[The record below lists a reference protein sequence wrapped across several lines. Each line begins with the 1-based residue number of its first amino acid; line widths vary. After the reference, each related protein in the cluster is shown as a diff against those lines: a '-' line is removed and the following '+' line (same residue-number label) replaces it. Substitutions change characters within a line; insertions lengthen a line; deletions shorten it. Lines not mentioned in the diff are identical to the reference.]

1 MAGALSRTMD
11 FFGWREPEGVEED
24 DYVAEASD
32 GFADTY
38 ESDGEDELDFS
49 SSESFSA
56 APVAEF
62 PRPVRSDESDLR
74 RIVTFHP
81 TSYADAPAIGNAF
94 REGTPVIMNL
104 SAMNDADARRLDD
117 FGAGLVHGLSG
128 HYERVTKRV
137 FLLTPTEVAVEA
149 GSSSNGSV
157 SF

>member
-1 MAGALSRTMD
+1 MAGAFSRTMD
-11 FFGWREPEGVEED
+11 FFGWREPEDSEED
-24 DYVAEASD
+24 DFIPPADD
-32 GFADTY
+32 GFQDSYDEPGTGDGLDSADT
-38 ESDGEDELDFS
+38 F
-49 SSESFSA
+49 
-56 APVAEF
+56 APAQVTEF
-62 PRPVRSDESDLR
+62 PRPVRSQSADLR

-104 SAMNDADARRLDD
+104 SAMNDTDARRLVD

-149 GSSSNGSV
+149 GSSASDSSV